1 MIKVVRSYWDCCHS
15 RKVQDLYD
23 TGTCIDAE
31 LLPIRKYRILLTQV
45 CQYVGIHTCIEQV
58 FGCTVQVQL
67 SLWQVCMHLELLPI
81 YRAGPLC
88 GVDSSPPIRSPLYR
102 IWIVIKMMIAAKDY
116 KMLIEIMRFLL
127 QRKMSNPRLMRCN
140 YNS

>member
-45 CQYVGIHTCIEQV
+45 CQYAGIPNASI
-58 FGCTVQVQL
+58 
-67 SLWQVCMHLELLPI
+67 WM
-81 YRAGPLC
+81 YRYTAITMAGMYAFRAVANL
-88 GVDSSPPIRSPLYR
+88 
-102 IWIVIKMMIAAKDY
+102 
-116 KMLIEIMRFLL
+116 
-127 QRKMSNPRLMRCN
+127 
-140 YNS
+140 